1 MTDRTTTR
9 LIAALLCTGLTAC
22 SPEPAEESRSVV
34 LGFDELSWQALNP
47 LRGDKSPQAAT
58 LWGDRN
64 GLAPTGFLVRFVDG
78 FSSPPHIHNVS
89 YRAVVIDGL
98 IHNDDPAADKQW
110 MSPGSFWTQPAG
122 GNHITAARGERNI
135 AFVEI
140 DAGPYL
146 VRPSA
151 EATTNEEQPLNIDA
165 SNLVW
170 LKTSSGLADIAYL
183 WGEFEASA
191 ANGSFIRVAA
201 GDAISVHTTASVFH
215 AVVIEG
221 QPDYGSDAPRTL
233 APGSY
238 FGSEARASHRIASSA
253 TEQTVVYIHTDAPYR
268 IVAR

>member
-9 LIAALLCTGLTAC
+9 LIATLLCTGLTAR

-89 YRAVVIDGL
+89 YR
-98 IHNDDPAADKQW
+98 
-110 MSPGSFWTQPAG
+110 
-122 GNHITAARGERNI
+122 
-135 AFVEI
+135 
-140 DAGPYL
+140 
-146 VRPSA
+146 
-151 EATTNEEQPLNIDA
+151 
-165 SNLVW
+165 
-170 LKTSSGLADIAYL
+170 
-183 WGEFEASA
+183 
-191 ANGSFIRVAA
+191 
-201 GDAISVHTTASVFH
+201 
-215 AVVIEG
+215 
-221 QPDYGSDAPRTL
+221 
-233 APGSY
+233 
-238 FGSEARASHRIASSA
+238 IASSA